1 MTENAN
7 NSDEESKIDVI
18 DTTYVLTREEVI
30 LFKGIAEKYKASKIV
45 VTLLVLLGGFAVPI
59 ISWITDHVNW
69 SWK

>member
-30 LFKGIAEKYKASKIV
+30 LFKDIAAKSKASKIV

>member
-30 LFKGIAEKYKASKIV
+30 LFKDIAAKYKASKIV